1 MGPVLDLKGRNETT
15 MEASTSEAHN
25 ASVVQM
31 PKDKNMRSEG
41 NDERELD
48 MGTSLGEQE
57 LEACKN
63 EEVEVD
69 IMNCMSGDDDDEG
82 PSVQPQSED
91 ATGSSSSFGDTFSEV
106 GNREYESDNEVM
118 SGLRADA
125 ASMRG
130 FGGSG
135 DLFPV
140 RKKRLTSHW
149 RKFIQ
154 PIMWRCKWVELQLKK
169 FQSQATKYDKQL
181 KKHYQTEPLKH
192 PNFEFEGL
200 CAKAMPFSH
209 NFQREK
215 PMKRKKRKRHEE
227 SDTEAYMAQ
236 HNLFSY
242 FATRRSTTGNGVATM
257 DDDKANLATSTDK
270 NVNNEFRVPDE
281 LLSLEFRDDF
291 FLEQT
296 LWKIEVAQSQVCEM
310 KTRLGTVMTENA
322 ATFEDLNLLE
332 SNNSLTSSSVRDS
345 GSPRNRDGSSAAA
358 LIASELMKYNTGDD
372 SVKPENATSSHGE
385 ETQLHDVNE
394 QTEQEQPP
402 VASRKRSTD
411 GILIYNRRAKKPQ
424 TDSGDVKIH
433 PIEKLQ
439 QPKEEKPDHAVGPV
453 SVSEDSSQNEQ
464 PAPKLRSVSKLTAPN
479 NKKKRAA
486 RARRKGGS
494 SLWSRR
500 TSG

>member
-1 MGPVLDLKGRNETT
+1 MGPVLDLKGRKETT
-15 MEASTSEAHN
+15 MEASASEEHIA
-25 ASVVQM
+25 VVQM

-41 NDERELD
+41 NHEGKFD
-48 MGTSLGEQE
+48 MRTALGEQD
-57 LEACKN
+57 LEICKK
-63 EEVEVD
+63 EEVEVEVEVD
-69 IMNCMSGDDDDEG
+69 IINCMTNDDEG
-82 PSVQPQSED
+82 TSVQPQSED

-106 GNREYESDNEVM
+106 GSREYGSDDEVM
-118 SGLRADA
+118 SGLRVDA
-125 ASMRG
+125 APTRG

-135 DLFPV
+135 DLFPP

-154 PIMWRCKWVELQLKK
+154 PIMWRCKWVELQIKK
-169 FQSQATKYDKQL
+169 FQSQAIKYDKQL
-181 KKHYQTEPLKH
+181 KKHYQTEPVKH
-192 PNFEFEGL
+192 GNFELEGL
-200 CAKAMPFSH
+200 CAKSMPFSH
-209 NFQREK
+209 NSQREK

-227 SDTEAYMAQ
+227 SDTEVYMAQ
-236 HNLFSY
+236 HNLFS
-242 FATRRSTTGNGVATM
+242 STIGNGGGTM
-257 DDDKANLATSTDK
+257 DDDQTNLATSTDK

-281 LLSLEFRDDF
+281 LLSLEFRDDY
-291 FLEQT
+291 FLEQM

-310 KTRLGTVMTENA
+310 KTRLNTVMTEN
-322 ATFEDLNLLE
+322 TGRFEDLNLLE
-332 SNNSLTSSSVRDS
+332 SNNALTCSVRES
-345 GSPRNRDGSSAAA
+345 GSPRNRDGPSVVAA
-358 LIASELMKYNTGDD
+358 IASELMKYNTGDD

-385 ETQLHDVNE
+385 ETQLHDINE
-394 QTEQEQPP
+394 QMEQPP

-424 TDSGDVKIH
+424 TDSGAVKIH

-439 QPKEEKPDHAVGPV
+439 QPKEKADNAGPI

-500 TSG
+500 TSGLIT